1 MRSQRGFSLIE
12 LLFALLILTLV
23 FTTTLAMFTERNRR
37 LQTAADVMLAYQV
50 LGNEVEVIRRTNFA
64 ALETVA
70 DNFTTDTT
78 ILRPLAPFRT
88 VIDVA
93 VVRPGVKSVTLSIL
107 WGSDKEAKLSILR
120 TDTGGSNLW

>member
-50 LGNEVEVIRRTNFA
+50 LGNEAEVVRRTSFG
-64 ALETVA
+64 ALETLS
-70 DNFTTDTT
+70 DNFVTDTSL
-78 ILRPLAPFRT
+78 LRPLAPFRT
-88 VIDVA
+88 QVEVKT
-93 VVRPGVKSVTLSIL
+93 VRPGVKSVTLTIK
-107 WGSDKEAKLSILR
+107 WAAAKEAQLSLFR